1 MNVILVGRVFE
12 NAFLPERILCRN
24 INRFS
29 YHRFFTKMEI
39 FFATEI
45 RRCSEMCVNN
55 ATNCGVTGPGEYRF
69 KLPIMTPKS
78 FLNFFK
84 ISSYG
89 YFQNRLLWC
98 DKFEILWIFLQP
110 RDFKIVS
117 TSILWIVSKT
127 FFIVYYY
134 FLFNLLFLPSSSMT
148 WSIFAAANDKL
159 ISGKNF
165 ETKIEQDWDREF
177 LGKQMDDAEDEEVK
191 CFRSAGIESSL
202 EKTAQKT
209 PKKLLQKS
217 GCLANH

>member
-134 FLFNLLFLPSSSMT
+134 FFLFFVQPSVPSFFFDDFINLCCCQWQTYF
-148 WSIFAAANDKL
+148 
-159 ISGKNF
+159 G
-165 ETKIEQDWDREF
+165 
-177 LGKQMDDAEDEEVK
+177 
-191 CFRSAGIESSL
+191 
-202 EKTAQKT
+202 
-209 PKKLLQKS
+209 KKLRD
-217 GCLANH
+217 